1 VPLQALILQ
10 GKSTNTDLNNGHLGR
25 TSVPSVLSTFA
36 FQDDEC

>member
-1 VPLQALILQ
+1 MPLQALIVR
-10 GKSTNTDLNNGHLGR
+10 GKSANTDLNNGHLGQ